1 MHEWQL
7 VVYTRFDS
15 EDIRPEEAAVM
26 LVEAQ
31 QDPRTRRELRMFNHV
46 SNIGVGVHYDALLP
60 RDVLQG
66 LPNMCSLEEM
76 QPDSELDAGAVAG
89 LEAAAG
95 SRQTAEASV
104 PGCEPECAGGDCGV
118 AAPQQPPEANATSD
132 FAGADMDAASD
143 DGVELLA
150 AQMRSNPTL
159 PSSGTVSA
167 QDMMSEFI
175 RLPLFSCP
183 FAGCVF
189 ETDDEG
195 VFLQHVEGAEGPH
208 AKAVAAVSAQ
218 YVLPMCHGDMV
229 AAAVALLERRKV
241 PCVGAAVTRRVLR
254 RLAEAACDA
263 EVQALVCFV
272 CGQVHTTAR
281 GPLRRSRKGDLVRQP
296 AGISFRS
303 AAWFREVE
311 ACWPGVWQETCG
323 LEAWQ
328 ARYRDVGAD
337 PELAMLWEWAALVQ
351 GLGLR
356 DTAVSELH
364 SAQETPIAMALANDH
379 FYGYVP
385 RMLLSEEVTW
395 LEVAAAS
402 TIWTSMLVYYLE
414 APFGHLQLEHMREEE
429 LARLVHVHIVG
440 HDADVVDNL
449 RGATMRV
456 DVVLALINYLRSA
469 GFPGYESADNGA
481 EAVAARMEE
490 VYGRTYG

>member
-1 MHEWQL
+1 M
-7 VVYTRFDS
+7 
-15 EDIRPEEAAVM
+15 
-26 LVEAQ
+26 
-31 QDPRTRRELRMFNHV
+31 
-46 SNIGVGVHYDALLP
+46 
-60 RDVLQG
+60 
-66 LPNMCSLEEM
+66 
-76 QPDSELDAGAVAG
+76 
-89 LEAAAG
+89 
-95 SRQTAEASV
+95 
-104 PGCEPECAGGDCGV
+104 
-118 AAPQQPPEANATSD
+118 
-132 FAGADMDAASD
+132 
-143 DGVELLA
+143 
-150 AQMRSNPTL
+150 
-159 PSSGTVSA
+159 
-167 QDMMSEFI
+167 
-175 RLPLFSCP
+175 
-183 FAGCVF
+183 F

-208 AKAVAAVSAQ
+208 AKAVAAVSAH
-218 YVLPMCHGDMV
+218 YVSPMCHGDMV
-229 AAAVALLERRKV
+229 AAAVALLERCKV

-272 CGQVHTTAR
+272 CGQAHTTAR

-296 AGISFRS
+296 AGMSFRS

-311 ACWPGVWQETCG
+311 ACWPGVQETCG

-337 PELAMLWEWAALVQ
+337 PELAMLWEWATLVQ
-351 GLGLR
+351 GLGPRQEAVVLLGVTEDVRCALPHLR
-356 DTAVSELH
+356 DARCRRAGAGALRVCEVCEIPLCQSCIDACSRPWRARVATQASAEK
-364 SAQETPIAMALANDH
+364 SAQGAQETPIAMALANDH

-414 APFGHLQLEHMREEE
+414 APFGHLQLEHMRGPRARTASRGNLFSFLLPWQQIQAQCENLQRTVPRGEEE

-449 RGATMRV
+449 RGATMRA

-490 VYGRTYG
+490 VYGRRYGNGPFVPQAVREATQAARRERLQGASLIEDKVGGASGKRDGHRCNVCGNEAADVRG